1 MTPVLER
8 APADARRLDA
18 YSRDRSV
25 ASPQRRRPFY
35 HDLSSAPPLPM
46 PDTSRSVLCVA
57 VPAESG
63 VARLYDAPDLAD
75 AYAVRLP
82 DGTIDDPEL
91 LARFLFAHQPRWVA
105 KLLSLRDALV
115 ARFGIKTAKE
125 LRAAGSSGKR
135 ERVDIFRIY
144 TRSAREIIL
153 GENDSHL
160 DFRLSLLQQTRDTH
174 EGSTRYLIL
183 STVVHC
189 HNGLGRFYIIAIA
202 PFHRLVVRAS
212 LRRAARIGW
221 PTA

>member
-1 MTPVLER
+1 M
-8 APADARRLDA
+8 
-18 YSRDRSV
+18 S
-25 ASPQRRRPFY
+25 
-35 HDLSSAPPLPM
+35 
-46 PDTSRSVLCVA
+46 DTNRSVLSVA

-82 DGTIDDPEL
+82 DEAIADPEL
-91 LARFLFAHQPRWVA
+91 LARFLFAHQPGWVA

-115 ARFGIKTAKE
+115 ARFGLKTAKQ
-125 LRAAGSSGKR
+125 LRAEGSHGAR
-135 ERVDIFRIY
+135 EQLDIFRIY

-160 DFRLSLLQQTRDTH
+160 DFRLSVLQQTRDTH
-174 EGSTRYLIL
+174 EGSARYLIL

-189 HNGLGRFYIIAIA
+189 HNGLGRFYILAIA
-202 PFHRLVVRAS
+202 PFHRLVVRSS